1 MVVLDRLLSP
11 EVVIITNPADNY
23 ASYRQQ
29 YCENPGIPF
38 LIPHLRDYQQHGEPA
53 IQPLLQ
59 YLQNQMSAKT

>member
-23 ASYRQQ
+23 ESYRQQ
-29 YCENPGIPF
+29 YYENPGIPF
-38 LIPHLRDYQQHGEPA
+38 LIPHLRDYQQHGESA

-59 YLQNQMSAKT
+59 YLQNQMLAKT